1 MALTVNTLGEVPE
14 GEGYIVEI
22 GLEENQSHPANE
34 IDRDRIRDEMDEGEW
49 YVRTGD
55 QDEEQRL
62 MLEVDDFDHSRLPAY
77 VILNGHLTK
86 AAEGIAIYLDD
97 VETEEEAWWILQL
110 AISELRN
117 SVGTDSSDTAVAD
130 RIKTRIASTERPL
143 TIGASAVSLIE
154 FGVNTLV

>member
-34 IDRDRIRDEMDEGEW
+34 IDRDRIRDEMEGGEW

-55 QDEEQRL
+55 QEEEQQL

-77 VILNGHLTK
+77 VVLSAHPTK
-86 AAEGIAIYLDD
+86 ATRGIAIYLDEI
-97 VETEEEAWWILQL
+97 ETEDEAWWVLQL
-110 AISELRN
+110 AISELRSN
-117 SVGTDSSDTAVAD
+117 VGADSGDSVIAE
-130 RIKTRIASTERPL
+130 RIKSRIASTERPL
-143 TIGASAVSLIE
+143 AIGASAVSLIE
-154 FGVNTLV
+154 FGVSTLL

>member
-1 MALTVNTLGEVPE
+1 MVLTVNTLGEVPE

-22 GLEENQSHPANE
+22 GLEKHESHPANE
-34 IDRDRIRDEMDEGEW
+34 IDRDSIRDEMEESEW

-62 MLEVDDFDHSRLPAY
+62 MLEIDNFDHSRLPAY
-77 VILNGHLTK
+77 VILTAHPTK
-86 AAEGIAIYLDD
+86 ATEGIAIFLNE
-97 VETEEEAWWILQL
+97 VETEEEAWWVLKL
-110 AISELRN
+110 AVSELRKN
-117 SVGTDSSDTAVAD
+117 VGTVNDESAVAE

-154 FGVNTLV
+154 FGVSTLF